1 MATLVFRSASAT
13 DAITARTGGWRSGF
27 ASPRGAWLRPGVV
40 AVVVALA
47 LGVAPAAWAATY
59 TVSGTADGLAAV
71 ACPGGVCPS
80 LRAAV
85 NAANAS
91 SGSTIQLG
99 AGSYQLTAAD
109 GGQLSATA
117 AMTLQGTGPGGSG
130 GTTIEQTDGVDRVLS
145 ITAASGTVALT
156 GLEVTGGHLAP
167 AWGVTTIAEGSGVYS
182 RSALALQDVLV
193 TGNEAIGAGGPVAGD
208 AGDWADGGGIR
219 FPPGAGAGSVI
230 GDSVVSANEAIGGN
244 GGSSVVTAGGGG
256 GRAFGGGISYEG
268 EGPLLVKNST
278 VSANTATGGN
288 GGASSSGTPGEG
300 GSGAGGGVWNSG
312 ELTVTGATIAAN
324 TATGGGSGGAG
335 SVGGFADGGGIADVE
350 AHDALVNS
358 TVFGNAAQGGAKN
371 GGTAGGGFAGGLEAS
386 GSDAALTLASDT
398 IDANRAS
405 SADGNLDAFIGNPP
419 TPYTFSVH
427 DTIVAGGIAP
437 SVSDCEFHLATNPLT
452 SEGNNLEDDTTSQCG
467 FSPANHDLM
476 GVSPQLQAALASN
489 GGPTQTLAP
498 AVGSPVLNAG
508 GQCLDPT
515 SLPPN
520 QPLLVDQRGL
530 PRANPCD
537 IGAFQTQP
545 PVPTAHTTP
554 VVRFPCSCRPA
565 PFLRL
570 SSLSETAKIWREG
583 NSLAHITA
591 KTNSKKKKLPLG
603 TTFSFSLNKPASVT
617 FTFTQPTDG
626 RKLAKKCVA
635 QTNKNKKKHRRCTRT
650 VTAGTLTFS
659 AHAGTNKMHFE
670 GLIFKHEKLKP
681 GSYTLLVT
689 ATASGERSSTRT
701 LHFTITR

>member
-1 MATLVFRSASAT
+1 LRRQLAYILCPVLAPRAH
-13 DAITARTGGWRSGF
+13 DG
-27 ASPRGAWLRPGVV
+27 RGALLVGVV
-40 AVVVALA
+40 GAALALA

-59 TVSGTADGLAAV
+59 TVSGTADGPAA
-71 ACPGGVCPS
+71 ACPASQCAS

-91 SGSTIQLG
+91 PGSTIQLG

-109 GGQLSATA
+109 GGQLSITA
-117 AMTLQGTGPGGSG
+117 AMTIQGVGPGGSG
-130 GTTIEQTDGVDRVLS
+130 GTTIDQTDGVDRVLS

-167 AWGVTTIAEGSGVYS
+167 AWGVSTVAEGGGVYS
-182 RSALALQDVLV
+182 RSALELQDVLV

-219 FPPGAGAGSVI
+219 LPPGAGAGSVI
-230 GDSVVSANEAIGGN
+230 GDSVVSGNEAIGGN

-256 GRAFGGGISYEG
+256 GLAFGGGISYEG
-268 EGPLLVKNST
+268 EGPLAVKNST
-278 VSANTATGGN
+278 VSANIATGGD
-288 GGASSSGTPGEG
+288 GGASGSGTPGEG

-324 TATGGGSGGAG
+324 TATGGASGGAG

-350 AHDALVNS
+350 AHDVLVNS
-358 TVFGNAAQGGAKN
+358 TVFGNAAQGGAAN

-386 GSDAALTLASDT
+386 GSDAWLTLASDT

-419 TPYTFSVH
+419 TPYTFTVH
-427 DTIVAGGIAP
+427 DTIVASGIAP
-437 SVSDCEFHLATNPLT
+437 SVPDCEFHLATNPLT
-452 SEGNNLEDDTTSQCG
+452 SEGNNLEDDTTGQCG
-467 FSPANHDLM
+467 FSPANHDLV
-476 GVSPQLQAALASN
+476 GVSPQLAAALASN
-489 GGPTQTLAP
+489 GGLTQTLAP
-498 AVGSPVLNAG
+498 AAGSPVLGAG

-520 QPLLVDQRGL
+520 QPLLVDQRGV

-545 PVPTAHTTP
+545 PVPAAPVSTAPTPP
-554 VVRFPCSCRPA
+554 VVSRCKCRPA
-565 PFLRL
+565 AFLRL
-570 SSLSETAKIWREG
+570 SGLSETAKIWREG
-583 NSLAHITA
+583 NSVARISA
-591 KTNSKKKKLPLG
+591 KKKKKKLPLG
-603 TTFSFSLNKPASVT
+603 TTFSFSLNRSASVR
-617 FTFTQPTDG
+617 FTFTQPAGG
-626 RKLAKKCVA
+626 RKVAKKCVA
-635 QTNKNKKKHRRCTRT
+635 QTNKNKKKHRCTRT

-659 AHAGTNKMHFE
+659 ARAGTNKVRFE
-670 GLIFKHEKLKP
+670 GLISKHKKLKP
-681 GSYTLLVT
+681 GSYTLQVT
-689 ATASGERSSTRT
+689 ATASGERSTTRT
-701 LHFTITR
+701 LHFTIAK

>member
-1 MATLVFRSASAT
+1 VGVAGAAMAL
-13 DAITARTGGWRSGF
+13 
-27 ASPRGAWLRPGVV
+27 L
-40 AVVVALA
+40 

-59 TVSGTADGLAAV
+59 TVSGTADGPAAV
-71 ACPGGVCPS
+71 ACPGEACPS

-85 NAANAS
+85 NAADAGP
-91 SGSTIQLG
+91 GSTIQLG

-109 GGQLSATA
+109 GGQLSITA
-117 AMTLQGTGPGGSG
+117 AMTLQGTGPGGSS

-156 GLEVTGGHLAP
+156 GLEITGGHIAP
-167 AWGVTTIAEGSGVYS
+167 AWGSSTVAEGGGVYS
-182 RSALALQDVLV
+182 RSALDLQDVLV
-193 TGNEAIGAGGPVAGD
+193 TGNEAIGGAGGAAGD

-230 GDSVVSANEAIGGN
+230 GDSVVTGNAAIGGN

-288 GGASSSGTPGEG
+288 GGASSSGSPGEG

-312 ELTVTGATIAAN
+312 DLTVTGATIAAN
-324 TATGGGSGGAG
+324 SATGGTAGGTGSSGGEAE
-335 SVGGFADGGGIADVE
+335 GGGITDIEAKDV
-350 AHDALVNS
+350 LVNS
-358 TVFGNAAQGGAKN
+358 TLFGNAAQGGAAN
-371 GGTAGGGFAGGLEAS
+371 GGTAGSGFAGGLLAT
-386 GSDAALTLASDT
+386 GSDAWLTLASDT

-405 SADGNLDAFIGNPP
+405 SAYGDLDAFVGNPP
-419 TPYTFSVH
+419 TPYTFMVH

-452 SEGNNLEDDTTSQCG
+452 SEGNNLEDDTSGQCG
-467 FSPANHDLM
+467 FSAANHDL
-476 GVSPQLQAALASN
+476 VNLSPQLPSALASN
-489 GGPTQTLAP
+489 GGLTQTLAP
-498 AVGSPVLNAG
+498 AAGSPVLGAG

-537 IGAFQTQP
+537 IGAFQSQP
-545 PVPTAHTTP
+545 PVPTAHTAP
-554 VVRFPCSCRPA
+554 VVRFGCKCA
-565 PFLRL
+565 PPLLLRL
-570 SSLSETAKIWREG
+570 SGLSETAKTWREG
-583 NSLAHITA
+583 NSLARISTR
-591 KTNSKKKKLPLG
+591 KKGKKKRPPVG
-603 TTFSFSLNKPASVT
+603 TTFSFALNEPASVT
-617 FTFTQPTDG
+617 LTFTEPAGG
-626 RKLAKKCVA
+626 RKVGKKCVA
-635 QTNKNKKKHRRCTRT
+635 ETKKNKKKHRCTRT
-650 VTAGTLTFS
+650 VIAGTLTFS
-659 AHAGTNKMHFE
+659 AHAGTNKVRFE
-670 GLIFKHEKLKP
+670 GLISKHKKLKP

-689 ATASGERSSTRT
+689 ATASGERSTTRT
-701 LHFTITR
+701 LHFRIAK

>member
-1 MATLVFRSASAT
+1 MACILWLVW
-13 DAITARTGGWRSGF
+13 ARAARDG
-27 ASPRGAWLRPGVV
+27 RGALLV
-40 AVVVALA
+40 AVVGAALVLA
-47 LGVAPAAWAATY
+47 FGVAPAAWAATY
-59 TVSGTADGLAAV
+59 TVGAAADGPAAV

-91 SGSTIQLG
+91 PGSTIQLG
-99 AGSYQLTAAD
+99 AGSYQLTAPD
-109 GGQLSATA
+109 GGQLSITA
-117 AMTLQGTGPGGSG
+117 AMTIQGVGPGGSG

-156 GLEVTGGHLAP
+156 GLEVTGGHLTP
-167 AWGVTTIAEGSGVYS
+167 VWGVSTVAEGGGVYS
-182 RSALALQDVLV
+182 RRALDLQDVLV

-230 GDSVVSANEAIGGN
+230 GDSVVTGNEAIGGN
-244 GGSSVVTAGGGG
+244 GGFSVVTAGGGG

-268 EGPLLVKNST
+268 EGPLVVKNST
-278 VSANTATGGN
+278 VSASIATGGN

-324 TATGGGSGGAG
+324 TATGGASGGNG

-350 AHDALVNS
+350 AHDAFVNS
-358 TVFGNAAQGGAKN
+358 TVFGNAAQGGAAN

-405 SADGNLDAFIGNPP
+405 SADGNLDTFVGNPP
-419 TPYTFSVH
+419 TPYTFTVH
-427 DTIVAGGIAP
+427 DTIVVGGIAP
-437 SVSDCEFHLATNPLT
+437 YVPDCEFHLATNPLT
-452 SEGNNLEDDTTSQCG
+452 SEGNNLEDDTTGQCG
-467 FSPANHDLM
+467 FSAANHDLV

-489 GGPTQTLAP
+489 GGLTQTLAP
-498 AVGSPVLNAG
+498 AAGSPVLGAG

-520 QPLLVDQRGL
+520 QPLLIDQRGL

-545 PVPTAHTTP
+545 QASTAPTAP
-554 VVRFPCSCRPA
+554 VVSRCTCRPPLA
-565 PFLRL
+565 LRL
-570 SSLSETAKIWREG
+570 SSLSETAKTWREG
-583 NSLAHITA
+583 NALARISA
-591 KTNSKKKKLPLG
+591 KKKKKKLPLG
-603 TTFSFSLNKPASVT
+603 TTFSFSLNEPAEVT
-617 FTFTQPTDG
+617 FTFTAPAGG
-626 RKLAKKCVA
+626 RKAGKTCVA
-635 QTNKNKKKHRRCTRT
+635 QTKKNKKKHRCTRT

-659 AHAGTNKMHFE
+659 AHAGTNKVRFE
-670 GLIFKHEKLKP
+670 GLISKHKKLGP

-689 ATASGERSSTRT
+689 ATASGKHSPTST
-701 LHFTITR
+701 LHFKIVK